1 MVLSELIFR
10 LTSMIILRQ
19 ISRGRLHSGAKLRP
33 IVLFMLVLGT
43 MLVPL
48 TSCGLIDKL
57 SDRPS
62 LNKEYV
68 TILVQVYGVPYVNE
82 YIGKEVGE
90 EAAQKYGKVEVVAT
104 TGKWKA
110 KYKGDGLW
118 QVQGMIETKKWGDC
132 STTWTLN
139 ESDGQIR
146 LIEFTC
152 D

>member
-1 MVLSELIFR
+1 VSNLIFR
-10 LTSMIILRQ
+10 LPSMIIP
-19 ISRGRLHSGAKLRP
+19 IKMSWSTLHSGAKLRP
-33 IVLFMLVLGT
+33 IVLFMLVLVA
-43 MLVPL
+43 MLAPL

-62 LNKEYV
+62 LNREYV
-68 TILVQVYGVPYVNE
+68 TILVEVYGVPYVNE
-82 YIGKEVGE
+82 YIRKEVGE
-90 EAAQKYGKVEVVAT
+90 AAAQKYGKVEVIST
-104 TGKWKA
+104 TGHWKST
-110 KYKGDGLW
+110 YKGDGLW

>member
-1 MVLSELIFR
+1 MSWS
-10 LTSMIILRQ
+10 TLR
-19 ISRGRLHSGAKLRP
+19 SGAKLRP
-33 IVLFMLVLGT
+33 IVLFMLVLVA
-43 MLVPL
+43 MLAPL
-48 TSCGLIDKL
+48 TSCGLVERL

-90 EAAQKYGKVEVVAT
+90 EAAQKYGKVEVIAT
-104 TGKWKA
+104 TGQWKA

-118 QVQGMIETKKWGDC
+118 QVQGMIETKKWGDW

-146 LIEFTC
+146 LIEFKC